1 MEQQLKEEAQA
12 QDAIRRLSQ
21 AFSDLVPQT
30 AAYLNSIAPL
40 LRGAALRRTP
50 LRLLVAYMAALS
62 GPDDSANATPV
73 SPYDVLTLKA
83 AVFERVVG
91 AIAFL
96 PCEITDPAEAS
107 ERVAATFLMRP
118 DALTRLRDA
127 LDYDSFSHLAVLLP
141 DWLSSAAAAQPRID
155 RFKSEPDRYQ
165 PLAPAQVLVGLQG
178 STIHGCATQIRLLHL
193 GSTEPSMPID
203 TASSAC
209 VYAAA
214 RSRCVDARLL
224 PLWARGACD
233 AAQIDY
239 LEAHTVALAESGR
252 PMPHAHQPSAA
263 ETDRVLAAVVASTA
277 ALCVLRCAMLHD
289 SAPLPRLTGAGRVAL
304 RSALAA
310 LHEMVDSAPWC
321 APEPHPL
328 RPLAQNVVNTKRCSD
343 PSGLPQPFPAALDA
357 TASIAAQLRAVFSA
371 TNSNVH
377 MVAIPEDLH
386 RVLHPRS
393 LAVDLH
399 RVAQL

>member
-1 MEQQLKEEAQA
+1 
-12 QDAIRRLSQ
+12 
-21 AFSDLVPQT
+21 
-30 AAYLNSIAPL
+30 
-40 LRGAALRRTP
+40 
-50 LRLLVAYMAALS
+50 
-62 GPDDSANATPV
+62 
-73 SPYDVLTLKA
+73 VLTLKA

-96 PCEITDPAEAS
+96 PCEITDPAVAS

-127 LDYDSFSHLAVLLP
+127 LDYDSFSHLVVLLP

-155 RFKSEPDRYQ
+155 RFKSEPSRYQ
-165 PLAPAQVLVGLQG
+165 PLAPAQVLVSLQG
-178 STIHGCATQIRLLHL
+178 SAIYGCATQIRLLHL
-193 GSTEPSMPID
+193 SSTEPSMTSID
-203 TASSAC
+203 TTASSAC

-239 LEAHTVALAESGR
+239 LEAQTVAAEGGC
-252 PMPHAHQPSAA
+252 PMPAHQPSAA

-289 SAPLPRLTGAGRVAL
+289 SAPLPRLAGASRVAL

-310 LHEMVDSAPWC
+310 LHEMVDVAPWC

-328 RPLAQNVVNTKRCSD
+328 RPLAHNVVNTKQCCD
-343 PSGLPQPFPAALDA
+343 TGGPPQPFPAALDA
-357 TASIAAQLRAVFSA
+357 TASVAAQLRAVFGA
-371 TNSNVH
+371 TNSNIH